1 MKKVANRKVIRT
13 LSYRTMREKKWKN
26 LIAVLA
32 IALTSLL
39 FTALFT
45 VGSSMVESIQEG
57 TFRQIG
63 TCAHGGYKY
72 LTWEEYERVKAA
84 GGYKDIAFDVV
95 AGFGANPELNKI
107 QTEVRY
113 AQDKAAKW
121 SYAYPEQG
129 RMPEDMNE
137 CAAGSKVLE
146 ALGVPLEIGAKVP
159 LIITTHDREGKE
171 QTLNE
176 EFVLSGFWYS
186 NDASHAEELWV
197 SKEYLDTHIELL
209 EQNYNQREEEKGLYH
224 AEGSIQASVWFDSS
238 YDIESQME
246 ELTARAGFSD
256 DEVRISV
263 NWGYAA
269 SSMDPMTLALGTGL
283 LAVIILSG
291 YLIIYNIFYINVSTD
306 IRYYG
311 LLKTIGTTGK
321 QLRRM
326 VRAQAFMLSAMGI
339 PLGLISGWAVGKMI
353 LPYVYRALS
362 GMEEN
367 VSLNPWIFAGSA
379 VFSLLVVWLS
389 CIRPCRLAS
398 KVSPIEAVRYVES
411 MQYKKKEKKAGKI
424 SAWSLAAANMG
435 RNRRKAAV
443 VIASLSLCLI
453 LLNGTY
459 CLVKGFSF
467 DEYVKSYLLEDLQVS
482 HFSSVNLAAQDKD
495 YEAVPQELIEK
506 ISKIPGVESVKTL
519 RYRAGTLR
527 ISEESKE
534 QFIAY
539 YSSEDKKDSVI
550 FQSIIQDIE
559 KSEIVHG
566 NSYCLQDELLPFIKV
581 TEGDFDLEK
590 FRQGGYVLLDG
601 DRDSVHWIHPGDKIT
616 LGSYENAA
624 GKDSDGSVLPSRE
637 LEVMAV
643 VELPY
648 ALGTKSLTLGGAAF
662 ILSREDFEGL
672 YETRGY
678 IHGCI
683 SVEPEKEREVTTAV
697 SELLSESYPDLVLIS
712 KDSLRKEFSAETRM
726 FSVIGGLLSF
736 ILGMIGILNLVNAM
750 ITGILSRKQEFAM
763 MQAVGMTG
771 KQLERMLAMEGV
783 WYGLWTL
790 LISATLGNVV
800 SYGLLYLLGK
810 NMNYFVWNFHI
821 LPLAASVPVIAA
833 LSVILPVICYHTM
846 CKKSII
852 ERLRLAEV

>member
-1 MKKVANRKVIRT
+1 MKKVSNRRVIRT
-13 LSYRTMREKKWKN
+13 LSYRTMGEKKWKN
-26 LIAVLA
+26 MIAVLA

-57 TFRQIG
+57 IFRQIG

-72 LTWEEYERVKAA
+72 LTREEYERIKAA
-84 GGYKDIAFDVV
+84 GGYKDISFDII

-107 QTEVRY
+107 QTEIRY
-113 AQDKAAKW
+113 AEDAMAKW
-121 SYAYPEQG
+121 SYSYPQQG
-129 RMPEDMNE
+129 RMPNE
-137 CAAGSKVLE
+137 INEIAASSKVLE

-159 LIITTHDREGKE
+159 LSISTHDREGKE
-171 QTLNE
+171 KILNE

-186 NDASHAEELWV
+186 NDASHAQEVWIAE
-197 SKEYLDTHIELL
+197 EYLDTHIDFL
-209 EQNYNQREEEKGLYH
+209 EQNYNEREREKGLYS
-224 AEGSIQASVWFDSS
+224 AEGSIQASIWFDSS

-246 ELTARAGFSD
+246 ELTARAGFSE
-256 DEVRISV
+256 DEVRVSV
-263 NWGYAA
+263 NWGYTT
-269 SSMDPMTLALGTGL
+269 SSVDAMTLALGIGILT
-283 LAVIILSG
+283 VIILSG

-326 VRAQAFMLSAMGI
+326 VRIQAFMLSVMGI
-339 PLGLISGWAVGKMI
+339 PLGLLFGWFVGKMV
-353 LPYVYRALS
+353 LPYIHQALN
-362 GMEEN
+362 GVKGD
-367 VSLNPWIFAGSA
+367 VSLNPLIFAGSA
-379 VFSLLVVWLS
+379 AFSLLVVWLS

-398 KVSPIEAVRYVES
+398 KVSPIEAVRYVENR
-411 MQYKKKEKKAGKI
+411 QYKKKEKKSGKVT
-424 SAWSLAAANMG
+424 AWSLAAANMG
-435 RNRRKAAV
+435 RNKRKAAV

-467 DEYVKSYLLEDLQVS
+467 DKYVKDYLLEDLQVS
-482 HFSSVNLAAQDKD
+482 HFSSVNLAAQSD
-495 YEAVPQELIEK
+495 YEAVPEELMEE
-506 ISKIPGVESVKTL
+506 ISKMPGVESVKTL
-519 RYRAGTLR
+519 RYKGGTLR
-527 ISEESKE
+527 ISEEAME
-534 QFIAY
+534 RFRAY
-539 YSSEDKKDSVI
+539 YGSEDKKDNVI
-550 FQSIIQDIE
+550 FQSIVQDMEESGIA
-559 KSEIVHG
+559 HG
-566 NSYCLQDELLPFIKV
+566 NSYCLQDELLPVIEV
-581 TEGDFDLEK
+581 IEGVYDSEK

-616 LGSYENAA
+616 LGNYEID
-624 GKDSDGSVLPSRE
+624 GEQDSIQPSRE

-643 VELPY
+643 VKLPY
-648 ALGTKSLTLGGAAF
+648 AAGTKSLTLGGAAF

-672 YETRGY
+672 YESRGY

-683 SVEPEKEREVTTAV
+683 SVEPEKEKEIIAAV
-697 SELLSESYPDLVLIS
+697 SEMLSENYPDLVLIT
-712 KDSLRKEFSAETRM
+712 KDSLRKEFATETRM

-736 ILGMIGILNLVNAM
+736 ILGLIGVLNLVNAM
-750 ITGILSRKQEFAM
+750 ITSILSRKQEFAM

-771 KQLERMLAMEGV
+771 KQLEQMLAMEGI

-800 SYGLLYLLGK
+800 SYGMIYLMGK
-810 NMNYFVWNFHI
+810 NMNYFMWSFHI
-821 LPLAASVPVIAA
+821 LPLAVSVPVIAV
-833 LSVILPVICYHTM
+833 LSLALPVICYHTL

-852 ERLRLAEV
+852 ERLRMAEV

>member
-1 MKKVANRKVIRT
+1 MKKVANRRAIRT
-13 LSYRTMREKKWKN
+13 LSYRTMGEKKWKN
-26 LIAVLA
+26 MIAVLA

-57 TFRQIG
+57 IFRQIG

-72 LTWEEYERVKAA
+72 LTWEEYERIKAA
-84 GGYKDIAFDVV
+84 GGYKDISFDII

-107 QTEVRY
+107 QTEIRY
-113 AQDKAAKW
+113 AEDAMAKW
-121 SYAYPEQG
+121 SYSYPQQG
-129 RMPEDMNE
+129 RMPNE
-137 CAAGSKVLE
+137 INEIAASSKVLE

-159 LIITTHDREGKE
+159 LSISTHDREGKE
-171 QTLNE
+171 KILNE

-186 NDASHAEELWV
+186 NDASHAQEVWIAE
-197 SKEYLDTHIELL
+197 EYLDTHIDLL
-209 EQNYNQREEEKGLYH
+209 EQNYNEREREKGLYS
-224 AEGSIQASVWFDSS
+224 AEGSIQASIWFDSS
-238 YDIESQME
+238 YDIESKME
-246 ELTARAGFSD
+246 ELTVRAGFSE

-269 SSMDPMTLALGTGL
+269 SSVDAMTLALGIGI

-311 LLKTIGTTGK
+311 LLKTIGTTGR

-326 VRAQAFMLSAMGI
+326 VRIQAFMLSVMGI
-339 PLGLISGWAVGKMI
+339 PLGLLSGWFVGKMV
-353 LPYVYRALS
+353 LPYMNQALN
-362 GMEEN
+362 GVKGE

-379 VFSLLVVWLS
+379 AFSLLVVWLS

-398 KVSPIEAVRYVES
+398 KVSPIEAVRYVENG
-411 MQYKKKEKKAGKI
+411 QYKKKEKKSGKVT
-424 SAWSLAAANMG
+424 AWSLAAANMG
-435 RNRRKAAV
+435 RNKRKAAV

-467 DEYVKSYLLEDLQVS
+467 DKYVKDYLLEDLQVS
-482 HFSSVNLAAQDKD
+482 HFSSVNMTAQGDF
-495 YEAVPQELIEK
+495 EAVPEELMEE

-519 RYRAGTLR
+519 RYKGGTLR
-527 ISEESKE
+527 ITEEAME
-534 QFIAY
+534 RFRAY
-539 YSSEDKKDSVI
+539 YGSEDKKDNVV
-550 FQSIIQDIE
+550 FQSIVQEMEESGIT
-559 KSEIVHG
+559 HG
-566 NSYCLQDELLPFIKV
+566 NSYCLQDELLSVIEV
-581 TEGDFDLEK
+581 TEGVYDPEK
-590 FRQGGYVLLDG
+590 FRQGGYALLAG

-616 LGSYENAA
+616 LGNYEID
-624 GKDSDGSVLPSRE
+624 GEQDSIQPPRE

-643 VELPY
+643 VKLPY
-648 ALGTKSLTLGGAAF
+648 AAGTKFLTLGGAAF
-662 ILSREDFEGL
+662 ILSQEDFEGL
-672 YETRGY
+672 YESRGY
-678 IHGCI
+678 LHGCI
-683 SVEPEKEREVTTAV
+683 SVEPEKEKEIIAAV
-697 SELLSESYPDLVLIS
+697 SEMLSENYPDLVLIT
-712 KDSLRKEFSAETRM
+712 KDSLRKEFAAETRM

-736 ILGMIGILNLVNAM
+736 ILGLIGVLNLVNAM
-750 ITGILSRKQEFAM
+750 ITSILSRKQEFAM

-771 KQLERMLAMEGV
+771 KQLEQMLAMEGI

-800 SYGLLYLLGK
+800 SYGMIYLMGK
-810 NMNYFVWNFHI
+810 NMNYFMWSFHI
-821 LPLAASVPVIAA
+821 LPLAVSVPVIAV
-833 LSVILPVICYHTM
+833 LSLALPVICYHTL